1 MYVLYGIDIRYRE
14 NGIKIKNK
22 MIWCR
27 EHEIKIRKCPIRDHE
42 IKIRKCPIR
51 DHEIKIRNCPIR
63 DHEMKIRWLLQKI
76 VAWSKNVCFSKII
89 IIFIPVISSLNKKV
103 YTY

>member
-51 DHEIKIRNCPIR
+51 DHE
-63 DHEMKIRWLLQKI
+63 MKIRWLLQKNCRL
-76 VAWSKNVCFSKII
+76 VKRCVF
-89 IIFIPVISSLNKKV
+89 F
-103 YTY
+103 